1 VTETVLSERRV
12 PLSQRSIA
20 AIIAIAIEILL
31 IIGLIELA
39 PKLIAPQ
46 PPKEIPTTFSLSPSN
61 EEQAQTT
68 KAAHRSNAQQAS
80 GKPIPA
86 TQPHST
92 PPTPQPPTPIT
103 TLPGVIPMNLSSSDV
118 SNIHA
123 PPGQQAQ
130 QSADDGNGKDSE
142 SDYGPGAGPGGQRLY
157 RAEWYREPT
166 DAELSYYLPKQ
177 GVPPGA
183 VALIACRTIDHYHV
197 DNCRE
202 LDETP
207 EGSGV
212 ARAMR
217 QAAWQF
223 LVRPPRVGGHVMVGA
238 WVSIRIDFT
247 RTKHD
252 ESGSNSDGASSPER

>member
-39 PKLIAPQ
+39 PKLIAPRR
-46 PPKEIPTTFSLSPSN
+46 PSEIPTTFSLSPSN
-61 EEQAQTT
+61 QEQAQTSR
-68 KAAHRSNAQQAS
+68 AAHRSNAQQAT
-80 GKPIPA
+80 GKPLPP

-92 PPTPQPPTPIT
+92 PPTPQPPTPIS

-130 QSADDGNGKDSE
+130 ESADDGNGKDSE
-142 SDYGPGAGPGGQRLY
+142 SAYGPGAGPGGQRLY
-157 RAEWYREPT
+157 KAEWYREPT
-166 DAELSYYLPKQ
+166 DAELSYYIPKS
-177 GVPPGA
+177 GAPLGA
-183 VALIACRTIDHYHV
+183 VAIIACRTIERYHV

-202 LDETP
+202 LDESP
-207 EGSGV
+207 EGSGL

-217 QAAWQF
+217 EAAWQF

-238 WVSIRIDFT
+238 WVSIRIDFS
-247 RTKHD
+247 RKKRD
-252 ESGSNSDGASSPER
+252 ESGSDNDDASSTSR